1 MRSVFFLLV
10 LGQAASGA
18 VPQSPLLAV
27 SIEEAITHPGHN
39 GKGALT
45 RPLILIFS
53 HWKDPTPDIEA
64 YSLTGT
70 IKATCTRVKS
80 PSGQWNAD
88 IYYDF
93 IAEPNRPV
101 FSGTVKLRLRIQ
113 GAIVRGT
120 YEGAFNG
127 IPLKGSPGAGLVF
140 EHWYPGT
147 PQGLLLWLPQLKRPV
162 RGIVFWGNGA
172 NLDNRYWA
180 LRQDFQAVAAAND
193 LAVVGT
199 GLMGLTMSSG
209 EGDRLLE
216 GLKTLA
222 ASSGHPELNT
232 VPIVFMGHSN
242 GGGMAFNFNQW
253 LPSRVAGYVSSHGA
267 GFYKDGSGS
276 VLSNP
281 GVLTAGEVDQKIAAV
296 GIEADFAWLRLKG
309 AHVSLVVEQG
319 EDHGSGP
326 GAIPFFLLTLQHI
339 IDRRLP
345 RGAQTLQP
353 ADDRDA
359 WLADN
364 STWKDGITKIMPA
377 AEVAWQPPPGME
389 IEFHDGHVDF
399 KQLPECVRMSWLLD
413 KDVAY
418 IYRGIA
424 TYSNPL
430 KLERAGG
437 HGSAYLSSEPI
448 TLECTA
454 FGDQHW
460 KSIRVYD
467 GARLL
472 DEVSPAHPRLT
483 IPAHQKPGAHASVL
497 VGELPS
503 GDLRTSLP
511 VSWVVWP

>member
-1 MRSVFFLLV
+1 MRFIFFLLV
-10 LGQAASGA
+10 VNEAASGA
-18 VPQSPLLAV
+18 VPKPPLLAV

-39 GKGALT
+39 GKGALS
-45 RPLILIFS
+45 RPLILIIS
-53 HWKDPTPDIEA
+53 QWKSTTPDIEA

-70 IKATCTRVKS
+70 IKAMCTRLKS
-80 PSGQWNAD
+80 QSGQWNAD
-88 IYYDF
+88 ISYDF
-93 IAEPNRPV
+93 IADTNRPV
-101 FSGTVKLRLRIQ
+101 FSGTVKLRLRIE
-113 GAIVRGT
+113 GTIVRGT

-127 IPLKGSPGAGLVF
+127 IPMKGSPGAGLVF
-140 EHWYPGT
+140 EHWYQGT
-147 PQGLLLWLPQLKRPV
+147 PKGMLLWVPHLQRPV

-180 LRQDFQAVAAAND
+180 LRQDFQAVAAANE
-193 LAVVGT
+193 LAIIGT
-199 GLMGLTMSSG
+199 GSMTRAIASG
-209 EGDRLLE
+209 EGDHLLE
-216 GLKTLA
+216 GMKTLA
-222 ASSGHPELNT
+222 EASGHPELNT
-232 VPIVFMGHSN
+232 VPVFFMGHSN
-242 GGGMAFNFNQW
+242 GGGMASNFNQW
-253 LPSRVAGYVSSHGA
+253 MHSRVAGYITSHGGGISA
-267 GFYKDGSGS
+267 DGSDS
-276 VLSNP
+276 ALSNP
-281 GVLTAGEVDQKIAAV
+281 GVLTAGEVDQKIGAL
-296 GIEADFAWLRLKG
+296 GIESGFAWLRLKG

-319 EDHGSGP
+319 EDHAPGP

-339 IDRRLP
+339 IERRCP

-353 ADDRDA
+353 ANDRDA

-377 AEVAWQPPPGME
+377 AEVAWKPPTGMKLE
-389 IEFHDGHVDF
+389 IIDGHVNF
-399 KQLPECVRMSWLLD
+399 KRLPECVRMSWLLD
-413 KDVAY
+413 QDVAY
-418 IYRGIA
+418 VYRGIA

-430 KLERAGG
+430 KLERVGG

-448 TLECTA
+448 ALECTA
-454 FGDQHW
+454 FSEEHW

-472 DEVSPAHPRLT
+472 GGISPSHPRLT